1 MPGWAAWSAIGVAAW
16 IVVGILISLFL
27 GRAAGLVGGSV
38 EDERRSLEPSFGA
51 AAALIDAAPT
61 AQPTFAAPPGRRKIL
76 IVDDDAGLRLLLRTT
91 LAAEEY
97 AVEEASSAEEAA
109 HLVRFWRPSLVV
121 LDVGLPDT
129 SGVAFCAELTH
140 RSAFGG
146 PAVIILTGGE
156 TSAEEAR
163 AAGAD
168 ALLRK
173 PFSPLELVA
182 VIDRIG
188 EGKPILAAN
197 GEAASSDQLLAY
209 ARDLSRV
216 VEAERAQR
224 RRLQQAYR
232 QTVAALTD
240 ALEAK
245 SEATGLHSLRVH
257 RFALELTEALDPR
270 LLDDPSLEYGFLLHD
285 IGKIAIPDAILEKRG
300 PLTPGERRLMQRH
313 PLIGAEILSEIPL
326 LEGAG
331 RQVVRSHHERWDG
344 QGYPDGLAGEA
355 VPHGARIFAVADAL
369 DAMTSD
375 RPYRRRLVW
384 DEAVEEILR
393 ESGGQ
398 FDPQVVNAFARR
410 EQGLRRSRQ
419 QLART
424 A

>member
-1 MPGWAAWSAIGVAAW
+1 MPGWAAWIAIGLAAW
-16 IVVGILISLFL
+16 TFVGIAVAVLF
-27 GRAAGLVGGSV
+27 GRGAAVMAGGAA
-38 EDERRSLEPSFGA
+38 DEKQSLERSFGA

-61 AQPTFAAPPGRRKIL
+61 GEVAGAPLSARRKIL
-76 IVDDDAGLRLLLRTT
+76 LVDDDAGLRLLLRTT

-109 HLVRFWRPSLVV
+109 HLARFWRPSLVV
-121 LDVGLPDT
+121 LDVGLPDK
-129 SGVAFCAELTH
+129 SGVAFCAELT
-140 RSAFGG
+140 RKSAFGG

-156 TSAEEAR
+156 TSPEEAR

-197 GEAASSDQLLAY
+197 AGAASSDQLLAY

-224 RRLQQAYR
+224 RLLQQAYR

-257 RFALELTEALDPR
+257 RFALELTEALDPS

-313 PLIGAEILSEIPL
+313 PVIGAEILSQISL

-344 QGYPDGLAGEA
+344 RGYPHGLAGEA
-355 VPHGARIFAVADAL
+355 IPRGARIFAVADAL

-375 RPYRRRLVW
+375 RPYRERLSW
-384 DEAVEEILR
+384 GEAVDEILR
-393 ESGGQ
+393 ESGRQ
-398 FDPQVVNAFARR
+398 FDPQVVSAFARR
-410 EQGLRRSRQ
+410 EPGMRRSRQ
-419 QLART
+419 ELART